1 MMVINKK
8 NNIKIFI
15 NTIIRK
21 YIIYTYQDQKNL
33 NKIRVLTIE
42 VDDVNV
48 LFYIMI
54 TTSLEFT

>member
-1 MMVINKK
+1 MVINKK

-33 NKIRVLTIE
+33 N
-42 VDDVNV
+42 
-48 LFYIMI
+48 
-54 TTSLEFT
+54 

>member
-48 LFYIMI
+48 
-54 TTSLEFT
+54 

>member
-21 YIIYTYQDQKNL
+21 YIIYTYQDQKIL
-33 NKIRVLTIE
+33 NKI
-42 VDDVNV
+42 
-48 LFYIMI
+48 
-54 TTSLEFT
+54 

>member
-15 NTIIRK
+15 NTMIRK

-33 NKIRVLTIE
+33 N
-42 VDDVNV
+42 
-48 LFYIMI
+48 
-54 TTSLEFT
+54 